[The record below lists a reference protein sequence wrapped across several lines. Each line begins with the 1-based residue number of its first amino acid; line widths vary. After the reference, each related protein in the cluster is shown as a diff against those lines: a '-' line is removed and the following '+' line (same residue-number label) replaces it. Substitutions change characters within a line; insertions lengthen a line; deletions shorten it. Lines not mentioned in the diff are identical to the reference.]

1 MIISFSVRYYMK
13 NLCPKKNALLKKLK
27 KIGDLSLINC
37 SHKDD
42 DISDNSRNI
51 NRLARDC
58 FEALSKSVN

>member
-1 MIISFSVRYYMK
+1 MK